1 MAWKNIKDHYRIGH
15 IVKAGDN
22 CIQIGSPYISDI
34 LSIRPDGSLKWGTL
48 GESDNDDLARYHA
61 EMSAD
66 PAKLRELYH
75 APDTF
80 SASLPVYTYQGAEI
94 IEKQCEAYDWPNVT
108 HDGCIQ
114 YENSYSK
121 DKDQVIAWAKRNAA
135 LGIKFELLYIEDA
148 KKRLAECQARLA
160 IEEDILATLDR
171 DHPHI
176 PCPTVN
182 DD

>member
-22 CIQIGSPYISDI
+22 CIKIGSPYVSDI
-34 LSIRPDGSLKWGTL
+34 LTILPDGSLKWGLL
-48 GESDNDDLARYHA
+48 GPSDNDDLARYHA

-80 SASLPVYTYQGAEI
+80 SISLPVYTYQGAEI

-108 HDGCIQ
+108 HDGHIQ
-114 YENSYSK
+114 YENTYSRHK
-121 DKDQVIAWAKRNAA
+121 DEVIGWAKHNAA
-135 LGIKFELLYIEDA
+135 LGMKMFRRHIRETTQRLKEQEIQLAKEEL
-148 KKRLAECQARLA
+148 
-160 IEEDILATLDR
+160 ILASLDR